1 MLFLTVAP
9 LGPSSLLILVHTGH
23 SLIQSFHPLF
33 IFLFIIIVIKA
44 SYLQAY
50 AIVKWI
56 IPSICNCKMDKV

>member
-23 SLIQSFHPLF
+23 SLIYTKFSSLVYLF
-33 IFLFIIIVIKA
+33 FFIIIVIKA

-56 IPSICNCKMDKV
+56 RLRYST